1 MSVIDFKL
9 FNNNG
14 KTKQISIIPK
24 MWFLFHYDALFQG
37 SNLQRKHRDV
47 KSIDE
52 HWSKDKCLVLQDY
65 YLDFSYG

>member
-24 MWFLFHYDALFQG
+24 MWFLFHYDAFFQG
-37 SNLQRKHRDV
+37 SNQQRKHRWV
-47 KSIDE
+47 KSIDG
-52 HWSKDKCLVLQDY
+52 H
-65 YLDFSYG
+65 